1 MKRSA
6 DMLLC
11 CVCTLLALGTV
22 MVFSVLSARGST
34 LGVGVQYLLKHVLWV
49 GIGLC
54 VYFAARRTDYH
65 LLRRYWWVVAAGVGV
80 LLVAVLVPGIG
91 TFKHGARRW
100 LRLGPVGLQPS
111 EVAKLGMVIV
121 LSALAVRAGTRVR
134 EFRRGFVPLAGVVG
148 VTALLVLAE
157 HDFST
162 AALLGLAGGVL
173 LVAAGVRPGPL
184 LCAGALGGGALAFMI
199 SRSATRSA
207 RILAFLDPWQ
217 YADGAGY
224 QPLHS
229 LMALGSGGLLGRVGM
244 QKVFWLPEAD
254 TDFILAIIGEELG
267 LAGALGVV
275 CIFLLII
282 RRGMQIAEAAPDK
295 FGRLLAFGISC
306 LIGLQAL
313 IHIAVVT
320 VSMPTTGIALP
331 FVSAGGSGLVVS
343 MASVGILT
351 NVALQAGPCA
361 ESVARGAGRVERPGL
376 RWS

>member
-65 LLRRYWWVVAAGVGV
+65 LLRRYWWLVAAGVGV

-173 LVAAGVRPGPL
+173 LVAAGVWP
-184 LCAGALGGGALAFMI
+184 M
-199 SRSATRSA
+199 
-207 RILAFLDPWQ
+207 
-217 YADGAGY
+217 
-224 QPLHS
+224 
-229 LMALGSGGLLGRVGM
+229 GLTPSPVWEM
-244 QKVFWLPEAD
+244 V
-254 TDFILAIIGEELG
+254 
-267 LAGALGVV
+267 
-275 CIFLLII
+275 
-282 RRGMQIAEAAPDK
+282 
-295 FGRLLAFGISC
+295 
-306 LIGLQAL
+306 
-313 IHIAVVT
+313 
-320 VSMPTTGIALP
+320 
-331 FVSAGGSGLVVS
+331 
-343 MASVGILT
+343 
-351 NVALQAGPCA
+351 
-361 ESVARGAGRVERPGL
+361 
-376 RWS
+376 